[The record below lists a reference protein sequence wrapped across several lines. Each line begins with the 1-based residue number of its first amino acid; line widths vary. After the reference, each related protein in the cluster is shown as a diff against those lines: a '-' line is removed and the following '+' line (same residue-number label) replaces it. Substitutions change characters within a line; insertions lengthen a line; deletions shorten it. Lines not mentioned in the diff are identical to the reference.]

1 MPESWATSL
10 DLLLD
15 LPIGGP
21 RRAGLEDAL
30 RAAVSGGRL
39 AEGSRL
45 PSSRSLAAQLGLSRN
60 TVADA
65 YAQLVAEGW
74 LVARHG
80 SATRVA
86 GHGRPPDVA
95 PATRATTRPAYDLTP
110 GVPDVSAFP
119 RAAWLRAAR
128 QALATTPNDT
138 LDYPDPLG
146 AHALRAELAAYL
158 GRVRGVRAAPDH
170 IVVCTGTTQAF
181 FLLAKALGGGAIAVE
196 SHGLRYHRRVMEEGG
211 GRLVPMAVDEDGA
224 DVSALG
230 PEKGVVLTAAHQFPL
245 GGALSPARRAS
256 VLDWARR
263 TGGVV
268 IEDDYDGEFRYDRRP
283 VGALQGLDPERV
295 AYVGT
300 VSKTLAPGLRLGWI
314 AAPPE
319 LVRAVV
325 RAKQLTGGG
334 AGVLDQLTLA
344 AFIRSGGYDRHIRRS
359 RLRYRRRRD
368 ALMAALDGRATATG
382 IAAGMHAL
390 VPVADEE
397 AVIALGARRGL
408 ALHGLGTFGPVDGR
422 SGLVIGYARPP
433 DHAYAGALRALRAV
447 LRQASLQPVYSPV
460 AGV

>member
-15 LPIGGP
+15 LPSGGP

-30 RAAVSGGRL
+30 RAAVTGGRL

-86 GHGRPPDVA
+86 AHGPPMEA
-95 PATRATTRPAYDLTP
+95 GPARQKNQKPAYDLTS

-119 RAAWLRAAR
+119 RAAWMRAAR
-128 QALATTPNDT
+128 QALGGAPHDVF
-138 LDYPDPLG
+138 DYPDPLG
-146 AHALRAELAAYL
+146 APALREELAAYL

-170 IVVCTGTTQAF
+170 IVVCNGTSQAF
-181 FLLAKALGGGAIAVE
+181 YLLAKALGGGPVAVE
-196 SHGLRYHRRVMEEGG
+196 SHGLHYHRRVLEEGG
-211 GRLVPMAVDEDGA
+211 GRLVPMTVDEDGA
-224 DVSALG
+224 DVSVLG
-230 PEKGVVLTAAHQFPL
+230 AEKGVVLTAAHQFPL
-245 GGALSPARRAS
+245 GGALSPARRAH
-256 VLDWARR
+256 VLAWARR

-314 AAPPE
+314 VAPPG
-319 LVRAVV
+319 LLRGVV
-325 RAKQLTGGG
+325 RAKALSGGG

-344 AFIRSGGYDRHIRRS
+344 AFIRGGGYDRHIRRS

-368 ALMAALDGRATATG
+368 ALVAALDGPATVTG
-382 IAAGMHAL
+382 VSAGLHAL
-390 VPVADEE
+390 VPVDDEE
-397 AVIALGARRGL
+397 EILDRATRAGL
-408 ALHGLGTFGPVDGR
+408 AIHGLGMFGPPG
-422 SGLVIGYARPP
+422 GLVVGYARPP
-433 DHAYAGALRALRAV
+433 DHAYAGSLRALRAV
-447 LRQASLQPVYSPV
+447 LRTVE
-460 AGV
+460 

>member
-1 MPESWATSL
+1 MRESGATSL

-15 LPIGGP
+15 LPARGP

-86 GHGRPPDVA
+86 AHGRA
-95 PATRATTRPAYDLTP
+95 PSVSSAGSVPAKPAYDLTS

-119 RAAWLRAAR
+119 RTAWLRAAR
-128 QALATTPNDT
+128 QALATAPNDT

-146 AHALRAELAAYL
+146 SPALRAELSAYL
-158 GRVRGVRAAPDH
+158 GRVRGVRAAPGH

-181 FLLAKALGGGAIAVE
+181 FLLAKALGGGEMAVE
-196 SHGLRYHRRVMEEGG
+196 SHGLRYQRRVLEEGG
-211 GRLVPMAVDEDGA
+211 GKLVPLAVDEDGA

-230 PEKGVVLTAAHQFPL
+230 LQKGVVLTAAHQFPL
-245 GGALSPARRAS
+245 GGALSPARRAEA
-256 VLDWARR
+256 LAWARR

-314 AAPPE
+314 AAPPG
-319 LVRAVV
+319 LLRGVV
-325 RAKQLTGGG
+325 RAKALSGGG

-344 AFIRSGGYDRHIRRS
+344 AFMRGGGYDRHIRRS

-368 ALMAALDGRATATG
+368 ALVAALDGRASVTG
-382 IAAGMHAL
+382 ISAGLHAL
-390 VPVADEE
+390 VPVDDED
-397 AVIALGARRGL
+397 AVIERGARAGL
-408 ALHGLGTFGPVDGR
+408 ALHGLGTFGTPG
-422 SGLVIGYARPP
+422 GLVVGYARPP
-433 DHAYAGALRALRAV
+433 DHAYAGALRALRA
-447 LRQASLQPVYSPV
+447 LL
-460 AGV
+460 

>member
-1 MPESWATSL
+1 MRESWATSL

-15 LPIGGP
+15 LPAGGP

-45 PSSRSLAAQLGLSRN
+45 PSSRSLAVQLGLSRN

-86 GHGRPPDVA
+86 AHGRA
-95 PATRATTRPAYDLTP
+95 PSVTPAGPASAKPAYDLTS

-119 RAAWLRAAR
+119 RAAWLRAVR
-128 QALATTPNDT
+128 QALGDAPHDT

-146 AHALRAELAAYL
+146 SLTLREELSAYL
-158 GRVRGVRAAPDH
+158 GRVRGVRAGPDH
-170 IVVCTGTTQAF
+170 IVVCTGTSQAF
-181 FLLAKALGGGAIAVE
+181 FLLAKALGGGPVAVE
-196 SHGLRYHRRVMEEGG
+196 SHGLRYHRRVLEEGG

-224 DVSALG
+224 DVSVLG
-230 PEKGVVLTAAHQFPL
+230 SERGVVLTAAHQFPF
-245 GGALSPARRAS
+245 GVALSPARRAHA
-256 VLDWARR
+256 LAWARR
-263 TGGVV
+263 TGGLV

-283 VGALQGLDPERV
+283 VGALQGLDPEQV

-314 AAPPE
+314 AAPPG
-319 LVRAVV
+319 LLRGVV
-325 RAKQLTGGG
+325 RAKLLSGGG
-334 AGVLDQLTLA
+334 AGVFDQLTLA

-368 ALMAALDGRATATG
+368 ALVRALDGRASVTG
-382 IAAGMHAL
+382 VSAGLHAL
-390 VPVADEE
+390 VPVDDED
-397 AVIALGARRGL
+397 AVVARGARRGL
-408 ALHGLGTFGPVDGR
+408 ALHGLGTFGTPG
-422 SGLVIGYARPP
+422 GLVVGYARPP
-433 DHAYAGALRALRAV
+433 DHAYAGALRALRA
-447 LRQASLQPVYSPV
+447 LL
-460 AGV
+460 